1 VQYRDTDDDIQ
12 MSEFALQKNVPLG
25 FADLGLLATV
35 GLQTIHVYDKLCA
48 VVLSTD
54 SGKIRDSNKIMLM
67 SELKDLNIQHAIYF
81 QFGIIDNSETAVT
94 QTLHSNH
101 PIIHFNQSIDPRPEY
116 IRVIIIEW
124 SIESSIPIARTV
136 SLDTQRS
143 LISARRCKD
152 LDGYSQQVD

>member
-1 VQYRDTDDDIQ
+1 

-35 GLQTIHVYDKLCA
+35 GLQAIHVYDKLCV

-81 QFGIIDNSETAVT
+81 QFGIIDNT
-94 QTLHSNH
+94 
-101 PIIHFNQSIDPRPEY
+101 
-116 IRVIIIEW
+116 
-124 SIESSIPIARTV
+124 
-136 SLDTQRS
+136 
-143 LISARRCKD
+143 
-152 LDGYSQQVD
+152 